1 MMINNG
7 LNHGHSK
14 KTIGMYSHGKLT
26 TIITRNIGSL
36 QLWWHIS
43 YIIIYPQLVHWLGL
57 DRRLSCNQAAQTKLS
72 LGRQWTQH
80 TTGPAMLKPRSQH
93 NTQPTQPRYQ
103 CLARDLSR
111 LHLHLDCLAFIDF
124 IAIDR
129 HQVLIWWLQANRTN
143 TSNGFK
149 WHHFKAAANWS

>member
-1 MMINNG
+1 
-7 LNHGHSK
+7 
-14 KTIGMYSHGKLT
+14 MYSHGKFT

-43 YIIIYPQLVHWLGL
+43 YIQLLVHWLGL

-80 TTGPAMLKPRSQH
+80 TTDWTCFVEACQVTTQYSCSPLSQDT
-93 NTQPTQPRYQ
+93 NVLPEICP
-103 CLARDLSR
+103 
-111 LHLHLDCLAFIDF
+111 DCISIWIAWLAFIDF
-124 IAIDR
+124 IAIDM
-129 HQVLIWWLQANRTN
+129 HQVLSWWLQANRTN